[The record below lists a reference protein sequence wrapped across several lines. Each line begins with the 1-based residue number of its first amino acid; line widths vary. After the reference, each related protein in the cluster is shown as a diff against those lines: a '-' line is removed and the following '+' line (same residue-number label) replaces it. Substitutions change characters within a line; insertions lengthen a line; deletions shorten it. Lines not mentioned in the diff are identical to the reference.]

1 MSFREGMIV
10 KNPVFSLGL
19 GIGPVLALSYRF
31 DTAWITG
38 FLSLLL
44 ILLGRASVRLVRE
57 AFPAA
62 ILWYVRITILT
73 FWVALMEIILE
84 AYLPDLRGSLGIY
97 LPLLAVNTFLLE
109 AIVLKEQ
116 DDQNEW
122 YGSLLFGLVY
132 LCTIASVGAFRE
144 IIGSGTLTVLVLPG
158 WTLRYVILTKPL
170 QPIRFFI
177 LPAGGLILYGYLKAG
192 FRLVGLS
199 SNRGRRGEE
208 S

>member
-1 MSFREGMIV
+1 MSFHERIIA

-31 DTAWITG
+31 DTAWVTG
-38 FLSLLL
+38 VMSLLL
-44 ILLGRASVRLVRE
+44 ILLGKGSVRLVKE
-57 AFPAA
+57 AFPPA
-62 ILWYVRITILT
+62 ILGYVRIMILS
-73 FWVALMEIILE
+73 FWIVLLEIIFE
-84 AYLPDLRGSLGIY
+84 AYLPGLRDSLGIY

-109 AIVLKEQ
+109 AIVFGEQ
-116 DDQNEW
+116 GDQNEW

-132 LCTIASVGAFRE
+132 LVTITFVGAFRE
-144 IIGSGTLTVLVLPG
+144 IVGSGTLTVFVLPG

-192 FRLVGLS
+192 LRLLVIR
-199 SNRGRRGEE
+199 SNRRRIEEE